1 MESLNRRLE
10 RIKESLRGRTITDEE
25 VLLVREQFEKA
36 VFPDILI
43 DILRRYNI
51 IDHQFSLTEEQDLSG
66 FGVEMQWLTPKSQIE
81 EAYDYYP
88 GILAIKEKYL
98 PIGSCLLGSGDP
110 YFLKMEEDKWHIVRI
125 PHDSATGD
133 KLDHDSLET
142 IGTINSLLNSP
153 H

>member
-1 MESLNRRLE
+1 MESLNYQLE
-10 RIKESLRGRTITDEE
+10 RVKDSLRGRTMTDEE

-36 VFPDILI
+36 VFPDALI
-43 DILRRYNI
+43 DILGRYNI

-66 FGVEMQWLTPKSQIE
+66 FGVEMRWLTPKSQIE

-110 YFLKMEEDKWHIVRI
+110 YFLKMEENEWDIVRI
-125 PHDSATGD
+125 PHDSVNED
-133 KLDHDSLET
+133 ELDYDSLEI
-142 IGTINSLLNSP
+142 IGTMSSLLASF
-153 H
+153 